1 LKKNKGGGNKMKKF
15 VIALALGFAA
25 VAAPALA
32 DTMQNS
38 YGNTIVVT
46 YASGAQATYHFNADG
61 SFTGTAPGGSQMAGT
76 FTVEGDQLCL
86 AASNGQPPQCV
97 SVAADKNV
105 GDTWTQTA
113 SDGSQISVELR
124 AGR

>member
-1 LKKNKGGGNKMKKF
+1 MKKT
-15 VIALALGFAA
+15 IAALVLGVSMFAS
-25 VAAPALA
+25 PALA
-32 DTMQNS
+32 DTMENS

-61 SFTGTAPGGSQMAGT
+61 TFSGTAPGGSQMAGT
-76 FTVEGDQLCL
+76 FTVEDDQLCL
-86 AASNGQPPQCV
+86 SAPNGQPPQCV
-97 SVAADKNV
+97 SVAAGKNV

-124 AGR
+124 AGH